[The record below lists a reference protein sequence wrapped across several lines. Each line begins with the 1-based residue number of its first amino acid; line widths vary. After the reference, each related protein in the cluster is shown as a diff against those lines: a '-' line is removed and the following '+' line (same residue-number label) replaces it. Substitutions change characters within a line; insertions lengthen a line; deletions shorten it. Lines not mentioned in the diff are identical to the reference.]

1 MAIINNR
8 SLRPVRNLNLP
19 ANHPISGFETVTT
32 ANTSRTGD
40 DSATKPLSDSLVS
53 HESDGRNDT
62 NSEPDSI
69 GTQDDPRTS
78 SF

>member
-8 SLRPVRNLNLP
+8 NLRPVPNLNHP
-19 ANHPISGFETVTT
+19 SNHPISGFETVMA
-32 ANTSRTGD
+32 ANTPGTGN
-40 DSATKPLSDSLVS
+40 DSATQPLSDSLVS

-62 NSEPDSI
+62 NSEPDST
-69 GTQDDPRTS
+69 GPQDDPRTS